1 MQEKI
6 NNIIN
11 KNYRLLL
18 FLICSCFFLLSTS
31 YKILNPEFIDYLSPG
46 DMETHWLG
54 WLYFKDTPFFQF
66 PLLANYSYGLENWSG
81 TLIHT
86 DSLPLMA
93 LIFRPFSAYLPNLFQ
108 YFGIWI
114 YLCFLLQGFSSFYL
128 MNLLLKDKVKSLL
141 ASCFF
146 IIAPIFLWRL
156 WGHYSLLAQGVILI
170 AFYLYFLNDTKTRP
184 WGYLLLFSAL
194 INAYLTGMIML
205 IFACYLLK
213 INLSFKEFVIKFFK
227 MILFLIGFMWVLGVF
242 QTGTSFMAGGY
253 GLYRMNINALINSTG
268 DHWSTLL
275 PELPSADYDHD
286 GFAFL
291 GVGVIILFI
300 LSVSLF
306 IKNRKHLTI
315 KKEYVIL
322 LCLGLFCF
330 IFALSDN
337 ITLGSKIIF
346 SYETPYIFKVF
357 TKTFRSSA
365 RFIWIP
371 HYLIIIC
378 GLYLLNKYTSKKGFV
393 IIALSLLLLQI
404 YDSRKAF
411 VHFAMKHSSPTEYWS
426 GAVVNEKGLV
436 RTKPLL
442 ENQPFKNK
450 IWNKVTSKYNKFTY
464 VIPKNRP
471 GDYFEIAFLAA
482 RNKIQINFGYFAR
495 YSKKN
500 EKIEKERLVYEINKG
515 IFDKNA
521 AYFFW
526 NEELFNIAKL
536 TKGEYDLIDEI
547 DGYKILLPG
556 FYDKK

>member
-1 MQEKI
+1 
-6 NNIIN
+6 
-11 KNYRLLL
+11 
-18 FLICSCFFLLSTS
+18 
-31 YKILNPEFIDYLSPG
+31 
-46 DMETHWLG
+46 
-54 WLYFKDTPFFQF
+54 
-66 PLLANYSYGLENWSG
+66 
-81 TLIHT
+81 
-86 DSLPLMA
+86 
-93 LIFRPFSAYLPNLFQ
+93 
-108 YFGIWI
+108 
-114 YLCFLLQGFSSFYL
+114 
-128 MNLLLKDKVKSLL
+128 
-141 ASCFF
+141 
-146 IIAPIFLWRL
+146 
-156 WGHYSLLAQGVILI
+156 
-170 AFYLYFLNDTKTRP
+170 
-184 WGYLLLFSAL
+184 
-194 INAYLTGMIML
+194 
-205 IFACYLLK
+205 
-213 INLSFKEFVIKFFK
+213 
-227 MILFLIGFMWVLGVF
+227 
-242 QTGTSFMAGGY
+242 
-253 GLYRMNINALINSTG
+253 
-268 DHWSTLL
+268 
-275 PELPSADYDHD
+275 
-286 GFAFL
+286 
-291 GVGVIILFI
+291 
-300 LSVSLF
+300 
-306 IKNRKHLTI
+306 
-315 KKEYVIL
+315 
-322 LCLGLFCF
+322 
-330 IFALSDN
+330 
-337 ITLGSKIIF
+337 
-346 SYETPYIFKVF
+346 
-357 TKTFRSSA
+357 
-365 RFIWIP
+365 
-371 HYLIIIC
+371 
-378 GLYLLNKYTSKKGFV
+378 V